1 VPTILLTAT
10 LPVLLEF
17 ELETSI
23 AAQIARYI
31 RASTTQIKTRYI
43 VQRCKLGK
51 LEEQALELCEQ
62 TKRHLGLQKG
72 VVYSRSRDQ
81 CERLARELKC
91 VYYHAGAADN
101 EERLKA

>member
-1 VPTILLTAT
+1 VVRGLKVPTILLTVT

-43 VQRCKLGK
+43 V
-51 LEEQALELCEQ
+51 
-62 TKRHLGLQKG
+62 
-72 VVYSRSRDQ
+72 
-81 CERLARELKC
+81 
-91 VYYHAGAADN
+91 
-101 EERLKA
+101 